1 MDINS
6 FKKATEIRK
15 KIEDIDFELS
25 LLSDNENSDYIIS
38 YYDKTNENEND
49 GNIIDMDSNKKIN
62 MYKITDE
69 LKKAIKESLF
79 NQKIKLEEEF
89 KSL

>member
-25 LLSDNENSDYIIS
+25 LLADNENSDYIIS

-49 GNIIDMDSNKKIN
+49 GNTIDMDSNKKIN

>member
-1 MDINS
+1 MDINA
-6 FKKATEIRK
+6 FKRATEIRK

-25 LLSDNENSDYIIS
+25 LLADNENSDYIIS

>member
-25 LLSDNENSDYIIS
+25 LLADNENSDYIIS

-49 GNIIDMDSNKKIN
+49 GNTIDMDSNKKIN

-69 LKKAIKESLF
+69 LKKTIKESLF

>member
-6 FKKATEIRK
+6 FNTAKEIRN
-15 KIEDIDFELS
+15 KIEAIEFELT
-25 LLSDNENSDYIIS
+25 LLSNNENVNYIIS

-49 GNIIDMDSNKKIN
+49 GNSIDSNSNKKIN
-62 MYKITDE
+62 KYQITDE
-69 LKKAIKESLF
+69 LKSAIKEILF
-79 NQKIKLEEEF
+79 NKKIKLEEEF